1 MPVPEQTPYIEYT
14 ANGTTTVFPLGF
26 DCDNSNF
33 LVVSLDEIEAPV
45 GSWSFNNGSVIF
57 NTAPANGVLVSIKR
71 NTPFQRTTNYQS
83 YDNSFRPSPVNR
95 DFDLIWWK
103 LQELGYRD
111 QVIWLA
117 LIKEISDRIDGD
129 ENLQNQINTIDEWL
143 SNLQGNVDKNTADIS
158 QLILDLSQEVA
169 DRIANDKILKD
180 MFLAMMDEAINE
192 GTINALAITHVDS
205 LEDLEEIS
213 NVWDGRTVYVKNTG
227 NYAFDAA
234 LSEWIKSFQDAD
246 NVRDGEET
254 QKAINAQSQYSV
266 STFSELR
273 ALKYKSSKHKKGVF
287 VCQRAD
293 DYKFGGG
300 LFVPDLTDT
309 TTADDDGT
317 ILVGLNGVRW
327 KRKWNAHADP
337 CWFGADYKGL
347 VDCSPQVQKAIDVS
361 YGRLWFGNADRNF
374 KMMTPV
380 GLPTNSIVGDMLM
393 EICGAGAR
401 IWVYSDT
408 GIFTSKRSIGFETS
422 NSDLYTAVLEIGRG
436 LRFQGDGTSPS
447 VVINGDRLYNV
458 NMKGGR
464 YLRNT
469 ALVKATIPRRSENT
483 GYLQSVTIEGNHL
496 ALCRKIIDSKRGFNI
511 NFNRNFG
518 ESCYGGLYIDGEGA
532 PAVNVVRCEGNLWE
546 SGGVFAK
553 LGATYAGTF
562 FGNYFEGNSAEDVPI
577 LKCMIELG
585 KTGTTQYSSGVT
597 FIGNQFGASTI
608 YKTDPEYCDVKFSS
622 ALSGTGLDNITPPI
636 FIGNWTNGYRMW
648 SEGQVL
654 TQFGN
659 TFSGGSARRHGAPK
673 LHTEARVTFDLSR
686 KDYVSA
692 TSLSGGV
699 HTICELETSLLE
711 AITAQANRACSADLN
726 IFMQMKTSNNIVLGS
741 ALAKISLLA
750 QGAEGISVG
759 AVNSVYVGA
768 TLTGFTQL
776 DGGLIDSVNNI
787 SLFKHFTNP
796 VLTLQRVGTKYQLK
810 LSGYAPLTGTI
821 YGDTVK
827 ISSNS
832 IMTIYSLNSG
842 GSLAGQIAFS

>member
-1 MPVPEQTPYIEYT
+1 MAVENTAFFIGELMTVQVTDRLSQLYVGNGVNTRFDFTFRVFDQEYET
-14 ANGTTTVFPLGF
+14 GVAVRIKVGNEFEFLDETKYTVTINPDNLGGYV
-26 DCDNSNF
+26 NF
-33 LVVSLDEIEAPV
+33 LDAPDAQTYFYIAGKTPVDQLLDI
-45 GSWSFNNGSVIF
+45 
-57 NTAPANGVLVSIKR
+57 
-71 NTPFQRTTNYQS
+71 TNY
-83 YDNSFRPSPVNR
+83 DNFYPDAIERAL
-95 DFDLIWWK
+95 DKLTAI
-103 LQELGYRD
+103 LQEWKHLVDFESQAR
-111 QVIWLA
+111 ILA
-117 LIKEISDRIDGD
+117 DTDYDELARIREESLKAYIDG
-129 ENLQNQINTIDEWL
+129 
-143 SNLQGNVDKNTADIS
+143 
-158 QLILDLSQEVA
+158 
-169 DRIANDKILKD
+169 IAS
-180 MFLAMMDEAINE
+180 
-192 GTINALAITHVDS
+192 AITGKPVLGLPAEYVVDG
-205 LEDLEEIS
+205 D
-213 NVWDGRTVYVKNTG
+213 
-227 NYAFDAA
+227 
-234 LSEWIKSFQDAD
+234 
-246 NVRDGEET
+246 ET
-254 QKAINAQSQYSV
+254 QKAINTQAQYSV
-266 STFSELR
+266 STFSDLR
-273 ALKYKSSKHKKGVF
+273 ALKYKASKHKKGVF
-287 VCQRAD
+287 VCQRSD

-361 YGRLWFGNADRNF
+361 YGRVWFGNAERNF

-408 GIFTSKRSIGFETS
+408 GIFTSKRSIGYETS
-422 NSDLYTAVLEIGRG
+422 NSDLYTAVIEFGRG

-532 PAVNVVRCEGNLWE
+532 PAVNVVHCEGNLWE

-562 FGNYFEGNSAEDVPI
+562 IGNYFEGNTAGDVPI

-585 KTGTTQYSSGVT
+585 KTGSTQYSSGVT
-597 FIGNQFGASTI
+597 FIGNQFGASAI
-608 YKTDPEYCDVKFSS
+608 YKTDPDYCDVKFLS
-622 ALSGTGLDNITPPI
+622 ALSGTGLDNLTPPV

-686 KDYVSA
+686 KDFVSS
-692 TSLSGGV
+692 TSLTGGV
-699 HTICELETSLLE
+699 HVICELETSMLE

-741 ALAKISLLA
+741 ALAKVSLLA

-768 TLTGFTQL
+768 TLTGFVQM
-776 DGGLIDSVNNI
+776 DGGLIDNVNNI

-842 GSLAGQIAFS
+842 GSLSGQISFS